1 MKRIL
6 FALSF
11 LLCTTTFS
19 FAKDNKWQLLFG
31 DNLEKAQYNPEVWSM
46 KDGVLSAVK
55 DESIWTTEEYENFE
69 LDLEFKTDHE
79 TNSGVVVYCTDI
91 KDWIPNS
98 VEIQIADDHCEKWG
112 NGKPY
117 EKCGAIYG
125 HLGAKQDKVVKKP
138 GEWNHMRIRCKGKN
152 ISVILNGKKVTDMDM
167 NLWTSGTK
175 NPDGSDIPSWLPKTF
190 STIPTKGYI
199 GLQGKHGNSL
209 IWFRNVKV
217 RSL

>member
-175 NPDGSDIPSWLPKTF
+175 NPDGSDIPSWLPKPF
-190 STIPTKGYI
+190 STITTKGYI

>member
-175 NPDGSDIPSWLPKTF
+175 NPDGSDIPSWLPKPF
-190 STIPTKGYI
+190 STIPTKVIQVCRANMAILLSGSAM
-199 GLQGKHGNSL
+199 L
-209 IWFRNVKV
+209 R
-217 RSL
+217 